1 VYIEC
6 TVGGFMEQTINARI
20 KLNNYSNRIFS
31 VVKSKYDLKDKSEA
45 INKFA
50 EIYGPFEMD
59 LEVKEEY
66 INKLKDIKKKQ
77 LIKYG
82 FKKMTQKEL
91 DKIFE

>member
-1 VYIEC
+1 MGYLID
-6 TVGGFMEQTINARI
+6 ARV
-20 KLNNYSNRIFS
+20 KLNSYSNRIFS

-45 INKFA
+45 INKFV

-59 LEVKEEY
+59 LEVKDEY
-66 INKLKDIKKKQ
+66 INKLKDIKKKH

-91 DKIFE
+91 DKMFGYA